1 MKSNKMRGSFQ
12 PCLPPINPISVII
25 ITITNGIEIHSLVV
39 TQEIRI
45 FQIKCLPI
53 TLMSGK

>member
-39 TQEIRI
+39 TQEIEN
-45 FQIKCLPI
+45 F
-53 TLMSGK
+53 SN